1 MNIHSIQSFLLTP
14 TPQQWID
21 HAVQQVDMLLLDH
34 AQCEHKAAMNA
45 FNLTYRFQHR
55 PDVMQSLSRI
65 AREEMRHFEQVLAII
80 KKRQITIRHL
90 PAPRYAKGLHV
101 ISKGEKQDELVNRL
115 LIASIIEAR
124 SCERF
129 QAIAQVL
136 DDELETFYGKL
147 YQAEYLHYQFFLNLA
162 LELDTNSEERLKTLL
177 QTEKKLILSTEK
189 VFRFHSGIP
198 L

>member
-1 MNIHSIQSFLLTP
+1 
-14 TPQQWID
+14 
-21 HAVQQVDMLLLDH
+21 MLLLDH

-80 KKRQITIRHL
+80 KKRQVKIKHL
-90 PAPRYAKGLHV
+90 IAPRYAKDLHV
-101 ISKGEKQDELVNRL
+101 ITNGKKQDELVNRL

-129 QAIAQVL
+129 QALTEVL
-136 DDELETFYGKL
+136 DGELETFYGKL
-147 YQAEYLHYQFFLNLA
+147 YQAEYLHYQFFLKLA
-162 LELDTNSEERLKTLL
+162 LELDTNAEERLKTLL
-177 QTEKKLILSTEK
+177 KTEKKLILSPEK
-189 VFRFHSGIP
+189 IFRFHSGIP
-198 L
+198 H